1 MLNSA
6 VDSIV
11 QELNQ
16 FIGMKFQT
24 DEDVVILSNLMNL
37 DGTVA
42 ATEKNKIIV
51 SVINIQEDKIA
62 HNNSVKAKGSGM
74 YPPVYLN
81 VYLLMSANFDEKL
94 NKESLKFLSAVVA
107 FFQGKK
113 VFTP

>member
-16 FIGMKFQT
+16 FIGMKFQI

-42 ATEKNKIIV
+42 AFEPT
-51 SVINIQEDKIA
+51 DKR
-62 HNNSVKAKGSGM
+62 
-74 YPPVYLN
+74 LN
-81 VYLLMSANFDEKL
+81 LGPCSA
-94 NKESLKFLSAVVA
+94 
-107 FFQGKK
+107 FQQL
-113 VFTP
+113 FQHLA